1 MTIQDVLNDCQSWD
15 HSKEHFDLMKEC
27 SELRLMEQYL
37 ADQQYMLEM
46 ANDEVFKSF
55 KESGMFAESASEDKL
70 KAYRE
75 QADMKKQGIISKII
89 AGLKKLWNTIISFFK
104 GLWKKITKADEKFVS
119 FCQTHEFTAEE
130 QVEIKRVASDSILS
144 DCIISAKGKINAN
157 VDDRTDFLLNF
168 ACGKPVAFTPKGND
182 LENAISID
190 KLINIWDSNAGD
202 ELDEKS
208 ASAIQKALKAA
219 QGVRIVVNIFADEKN
234 NAKNIERLDSIK
246 AAIDDASFEEEFA
259 DSTSGMADLYGDMMK
274 YVAGTIKFYNAIKA
288 LNDGLRAK
296 ITTMMKK

>member
-1 MTIQDVLNDCQSWD
+1 
-15 HSKEHFDLMKEC
+15 MKEC

-55 KESGMFAESASEDKL
+55 KESGMFAESASEDKI

-168 ACGKPVAFTPKGND
+168 ACGKPVGFTPKGND

-190 KLINIWDSNAGD
+190 KLINIVTTQ
-202 ELDEKS
+202 
-208 ASAIQKALKAA
+208 IQL
-219 QGVRIVVNIFADEKN
+219 GVLVLYN
-234 NAKNIERLDSIK
+234 SI
-246 AAIDDASFEEEFA
+246 IH
-259 DSTSGMADLYGDMMK
+259 
-274 YVAGTIKFYNAIKA
+274 
-288 LNDGLRAK
+288 
-296 ITTMMKK
+296 